1 MKIIA
6 VDPFYLKMPQI
17 TDAADGTQDTLV
29 VRIQTDEGITGWGRV
44 RCLTARVVSG
54 VLLPNVTWEHYQ
66 YS

>member
-29 VRIQTDEGITGWGRV
+29 VRVQTDEGITGVGGV
-44 RCLTARVVSG
+44 RCLTTCVVSH